1 MIIVKNNIICAISEV
16 IFGIAF
22 VIGFVALNYLKA
34 SVATF
39 VVYAIVS
46 FFIGYMIAIISGA
59 IKTGDN

>member
-1 MIIVKNNIICAISEV
+1 MKNNIICAISEV

-34 SVATF
+34 SVGTF
-39 VVYAIVS
+39 VVYAVVS
-46 FFIGYMIAIISGA
+46 FFIGYLIAIISGA

>member
-1 MIIVKNNIICAISEV
+1 MKNNIICAISEV

-34 SVATF
+34 SAGTF

-46 FFIGYMIAIISGA
+46 FFIGYMIALISGE

>member
-1 MIIVKNNIICAISEV
+1 MKNNIICAISEV

-34 SVATF
+34 SVGTF

-46 FFIGYMIAIISGA
+46 FFIEYMIAIIGGA